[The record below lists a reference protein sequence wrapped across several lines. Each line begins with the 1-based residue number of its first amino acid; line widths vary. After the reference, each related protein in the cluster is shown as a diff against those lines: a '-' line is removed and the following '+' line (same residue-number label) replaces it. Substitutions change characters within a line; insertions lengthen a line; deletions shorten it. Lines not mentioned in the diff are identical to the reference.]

1 MSSLLWVWVMYSVTA
16 GFLHSGAGQAHYSLF
31 GVTNLCQSNLKVLTR
46 SCTGFTFWKSIPRP
60 MVKLPSNDRNFLSVI
75 FMEATSFV
83 FITKQTTLIQSHTAQ
98 VNFNSFGYLHI
109 SYNTQNHRKILIQTL
124 ATAHKELIE

>member
-1 MSSLLWVWVMYSVTA
+1 MRGIDFYW
-16 GFLHSGAGQAHYSLF
+16 
-31 GVTNLCQSNLKVLTR
+31 SNPV
-46 SCTGFTFWKSIPRP
+46 
-60 MVKLPSNDRNFLSVI
+60 V
-75 FMEATSFV
+75 FV
-83 FITKQTTLIQSHTAQ
+83 TKQTTLIQSHTAQ